1 LEFGTIKLK
10 SQYPIYWVLQVSTNS
25 YIKNNHQR
33 FDDWSLIC
41 YFHTPLSSM
50 SKRNILI
57 INDHLLLREALSEL
71 LKAILISKVKIS
83 TAKGGLQAIEMI
95 SRDPEIQV
103 VLLDLQLRDMS
114 SIELIKSLRKKQFA
128 GGILAMSQLNSQALI
143 NSAINSGVNGYLPMD
158 SAPEDLVKAI
168 EFASHSEF
176 YDNEWAQEWK
186 KGIPSTENTLAYQ
199 SLSPREC
206 ELVYYLKQGKS
217 SKEIGSILSLSVRT
231 IESYR
236 KKLMRRTKSKN
247 VVELISFIFESGL
260 FYKQLKRKAALRS
273 TNKTL
278 TH

>member
-1 LEFGTIKLK
+1 
-10 SQYPIYWVLQVSTNS
+10 
-25 YIKNNHQR
+25 
-33 FDDWSLIC
+33 
-41 YFHTPLSSM
+41 M